1 MKLLLEKVFTEAE
14 QKLKGLTIKDYIIGL
29 GYTLVETEDGA
40 GVAYTFRDSIPG
52 GCNATDNFFLGKS
65 AIEVAEW
72 VFSNNLLE
80 SAIGLATIN
89 SVLDNGLP
97 DKADIAQ
104 LFDFK
109 DKTVS
114 MVGYFKPIEEQIK
127 EQVKELYIFEL
138 KNYPNAYNPGYAKI
152 IIPKSDIVLISGTT
166 FINKTTEDF
175 LNFVSDY
182 SKVIFIGA
190 STPLSLSL
198 SKYGTI
204 AGSKVKDIE
213 YVKTALSK
221 GAGMKLMK
229 KGLERR
235 IIQHN

>member
-1 MKLLLEKVFTEAE
+1 MKLLLEEVLKEALP
-14 QKLKGLTIKDYIIGL
+14 KLNGLTIKDYVIGL
-29 GYTLVETEDGA
+29 GYTLVETEAGA

-65 AIEVAEW
+65 AIEIAEW
-72 VFSNNLLE
+72 VFANNLLE

-89 SVLDNGLP
+89 SVLDNGSS
-97 DKADIAQ
+97 DTRGISD
-104 LFDFK
+104 LFNFNGK
-109 DKTVS
+109 VVS
-114 MVGYFKPIEEQIK
+114 MIGYFKPIEEEIK
-127 EQVKELYIFEL
+127 NLVEKLYIFEL
-138 KNYPNAYNPGYAKI
+138 KNYPNAYNPGYAKV
-152 IIPKSDIVLISGTT
+152 IIPKSDIILISGTT

-175 LNFVSDY
+175 LSFVDDL
-182 SKVIFIGA
+182 SKVIFLGA

-235 IIQHN
+235 VITHS